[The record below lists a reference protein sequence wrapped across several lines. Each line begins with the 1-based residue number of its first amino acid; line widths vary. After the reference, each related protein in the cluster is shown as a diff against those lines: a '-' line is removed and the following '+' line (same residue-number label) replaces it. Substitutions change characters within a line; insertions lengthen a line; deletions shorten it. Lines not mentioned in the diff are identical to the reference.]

1 MGVLTGL
8 PASSA
13 RPPDMLAPSRRGSGG
28 TGSRDGRSSNVSTA
42 HISHPL
48 NSGQWLF
55 GMNETRAYHHGNLR
69 QSLIDAAL
77 EAVEQQGYQA
87 LSLRDLAQVLEVSRG
102 APYRHFA
109 DRDALLRACAC
120 EGFRR
125 LLDAH
130 GNTAQETG
138 TAGDRARAACR
149 AFLAFAEAQPGLF
162 LLMYDSGLLQQAED
176 EDELGALLHQVYSGI
191 ATTLREAL
199 EESDDDR
206 LQGRLIAMWS
216 TLYGYARLRQSNML
230 KPYML
235 GALSRE
241 QTEAAVI
248 TAAVGPLPGM

>member
-1 MGVLTGL
+1 M
-8 PASSA
+8 AYS
-13 RPPDMLAPSRRGSGG
+13 
-28 TGSRDGRSSNVSTA
+28 
-42 HISHPL
+42 
-48 NSGQWLF
+48 
-55 GMNETRAYHHGNLR
+55 MNETRAYHHGNLR

-77 EAVEQQGYQA
+77 DAVEQNGYQG

-109 DRDALLRACAC
+109 DRDALLRACAS

-125 LLDAH
+125 LLEAH
-130 GNTAQETG
+130 REVAAGTG
-138 TAGDRARAACR
+138 TAQDRARAACR

-176 EDELGALLHQVYSGI
+176 EDELGTLLQSVYAGI
-191 ATTLREAL
+191 AATLREAL
-199 EESDDDR
+199 EETDDDR
-206 LQGRLIAMWS
+206 LQARLIAMWS

-235 GALSRE
+235 GSLTRE

-248 TAAVGPLPGM
+248 AAAIGPLPNP

>member
-1 MGVLTGL
+1 
-8 PASSA
+8 
-13 RPPDMLAPSRRGSGG
+13 
-28 TGSRDGRSSNVSTA
+28 
-42 HISHPL
+42 
-48 NSGQWLF
+48 
-55 GMNETRAYHHGNLR
+55 MNETRAYHHGNLR

-77 EAVEQQGYQA
+77 QAVEEQGYQA

-130 GNTAQETG
+130 SETARSSG

-162 LLMYDSGLLQQAED
+162 LLMYDSGLLQQAEE
-176 EDELGALLHQVYSGI
+176 EDELGARLHQIYCGI
-191 ATTLREAL
+191 AATLRDAL
-199 EESDDDR
+199 EESDDER
-206 LQGRLIAMWS
+206 LQARLIAMWS

-248 TAAVGPLPGM
+248 TAAIGPLPGAHGTRRMG

>member
-1 MGVLTGL
+1 
-8 PASSA
+8 
-13 RPPDMLAPSRRGSGG
+13 
-28 TGSRDGRSSNVSTA
+28 
-42 HISHPL
+42 
-48 NSGQWLF
+48 
-55 GMNETRAYHHGNLR
+55 MNETRAYHHGNLR

-77 EAVEQQGYQA
+77 DAVEQNGYQG

-109 DRDALLRACAC
+109 DRDALLRACAS

-125 LLDAH
+125 LLEAH
-130 GNTAQETG
+130 REVAAGTG
-138 TAGDRARAACR
+138 TAQDKARAACR

-176 EDELGALLHQVYSGI
+176 EDELGTLLQSVYAGI
-191 ATTLREAL
+191 AATLREAL
-199 EESDDDR
+199 EETDDDR
-206 LQGRLIAMWS
+206 LQARLIAMWS

-235 GALSRE
+235 GSLTRE

-248 TAAVGPLPGM
+248 AAAIGPLPNP

>member
-1 MGVLTGL
+1 
-8 PASSA
+8 
-13 RPPDMLAPSRRGSGG
+13 
-28 TGSRDGRSSNVSTA
+28 
-42 HISHPL
+42 
-48 NSGQWLF
+48 
-55 GMNETRAYHHGNLR
+55 MNETRAYHHGNLR

-77 EAVEQQGYQA
+77 DAVEQNGYQG

-109 DRDALLRACAC
+109 DRDALLRACAS

-125 LLDAH
+125 LLEAH
-130 GNTAQETG
+130 REVAAGTG
-138 TAGDRARAACR
+138 TAQDRARAACR

-176 EDELGALLHQVYSGI
+176 EDELGTLLQSVYAGI
-191 ATTLREAL
+191 AATLREAL
-199 EESDDDR
+199 EETDDDR
-206 LQGRLIAMWS
+206 LQARLIAMWS

-235 GALSRE
+235 GSLTRE

-248 TAAVGPLPGM
+248 AAAIGPLPNP